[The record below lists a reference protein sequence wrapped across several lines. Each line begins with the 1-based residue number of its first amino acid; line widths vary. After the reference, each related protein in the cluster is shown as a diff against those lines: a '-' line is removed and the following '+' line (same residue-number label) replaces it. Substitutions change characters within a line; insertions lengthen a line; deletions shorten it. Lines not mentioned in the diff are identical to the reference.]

1 MFISKSLHYFSGK
14 GKRKATDSAV
24 PHAKKAADSAGF
36 QLLQP
41 PTNTGSI
48 ENEETVNE
56 TEIDKTPGKVDD
68 SAAKD
73 MEVEVIQVDD
83 SASEAEEVE
92 AMEKEDLETVEAL
105 VWLANLHASK

>member
-14 GKRKATDSAV
+14 RKRKATDTAV

-48 ENEETVNE
+48 ENEEPVNE
-56 TEIDKTPGKVDD
+56 TETEKTPGKVDD

-105 VWLANLHASK
+105 VRLANLHASK

>member
-1 MFISKSLHYFSGK
+1 M
-14 GKRKATDSAV
+14 
-24 PHAKKAADSAGF
+24 
-36 QLLQP
+36 LQR

-56 TEIDKTPGKVDD
+56 TEIERTPGKVDD

-73 MEVEVIQVDD
+73 TEVEVIQVDD

-92 AMEKEDLETVEAL
+92 ALEKEDLETVEAL
-105 VWLANLHASK
+105 VRLANLYRSK